1 MGWFPLYRQ
10 MDRTPI
16 HLAPLVSYQKPQ
28 ESPSAVVPV
37 LVVGNK
43 LRAKGDIAMVTAKQ
57 QTLDSL
63 PDFFSVDA
71 FAQVIGLSRAS
82 AYRLAA
88 QPGFPCLRIG
98 RRIILSRDHVRQW
111 INRGMGVM

>member
-1 MGWFPLYRQ
+1 M
-10 MDRTPI
+10 
-16 HLAPLVSYQKPQ
+16 
-28 ESPSAVVPV
+28 

-43 LRAKGDIAMVTAKQ
+43 LRAKGVNAMVTAKQ

-82 AYRLAA
+82 AYRLAG

-98 RRIILSRDHVRQW
+98 KRIILSRDHIRRW
-111 INRGMGVM
+111 IDRGMEVM

>member
-1 MGWFPLYRQ
+1 

-28 ESPSAVVPV
+28 ESPCAVVPV

-43 LRAKGDIAMVTAKQ
+43 LRAKGVNAMVTAKQ

-82 AYRLAA
+82 AYRLTSR
-88 QPGFPCLRIG
+88 PGFLACGSAGGSSSPGTISGDGLTGAWR
-98 RRIILSRDHVRQW
+98 
-111 INRGMGVM
+111 

>member
-1 MGWFPLYRQ
+1 MWYETNQDQKGVITLLTAERQ
-10 MDRTPI
+10 
-16 HLAPLVSYQKPQ
+16 S
-28 ESPSAVVPV
+28 
-37 LVVGNK
+37 
-43 LRAKGDIAMVTAKQ
+43 
-57 QTLDSL
+57 LDSL

-98 RRIILSRDHVRQW
+98 RRIILSRDHIRRWVDRS
-111 INRGMGVM
+111 MEVM